1 MVTTKIYWI
10 EYGKIGPKQLGLM
23 ARPRGN
29 DWLEDEI
36 RGLQMGGVKTV
47 ISLLEHA
54 EVEDLG
60 LSDEEAWC
68 RRVGIE
74 YINFPI
80 EDNNI
85 PRKDEAFI
93 ELLDT
98 LNEKLRKGEKVAIH
112 CRMGIGRAS
121 LVVAGMLL
129 REGMSAEE
137 AFSFISRER
146 QVEVPD
152 TDEQV
157 EWMEKMER
165 WLRR

>member
-1 MVTTKIYWI
+1 MVTTNIYWI
-10 EYGKIGPKQLGLM
+10 EYGNIGPRQLGMM

-36 RGLQMGGVKTV
+36 RGLQMRGVKAV
-47 ISLLEHA
+47 VSLLEHA
-54 EVEDLG
+54 EVEELG

-146 QVEVPD
+146 EVEVPD

-157 EWMEKMER
+157 EWMEKMEH